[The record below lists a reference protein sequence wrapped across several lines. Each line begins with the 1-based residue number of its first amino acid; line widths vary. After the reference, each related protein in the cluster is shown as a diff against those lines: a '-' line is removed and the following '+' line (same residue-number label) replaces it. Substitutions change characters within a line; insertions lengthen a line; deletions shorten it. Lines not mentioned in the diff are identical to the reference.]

1 MIMDIK
7 ILDNKPGWILGK
19 VSLLEYIKSLTEEN
33 FRYEIQRGIVS
44 NPFLDT
50 ILDAVV
56 ENKPLAPVS
65 LVSKDFEDGDKTLS
79 INQFY
84 ILDGL
89 QRTFR
94 FWIYYQLAKLAKEK
108 NSNDYRLVTKE
119 FKTICDDYSL
129 AVSPRQVR
137 GLFKHDNAINVW
149 NLNELYSAFDLYL
162 YIWTDLSVDQEIKQ
176 MLILNAGQKQM
187 SLNHQ
192 FELIYMRLFEENTF
206 DEGKIKILRSK
217 DGKITNRNIGE
228 YSMSTVII
236 GVQSLVN
243 MKPMR
248 LSRDMLYKD
257 DFQNDML
264 LSSMDGVFTIGF
276 VRKFLDMFNI
286 LDKKISVNQ
295 EYSNWFAKDTT
306 ISGMMAGIGQHIQA
320 LNHDS
325 SYVLANLSQ
334 SVESIVGA
342 EAFRL
347 DEYNKV
353 YSELS
358 GAKVNIGKVLRRAV
372 MIYTQ
377 NVLDG
382 TAMSWKEAFNQAIMK

>member
-1 MIMDIK
+1 MDIK

-65 LVSKDFEDGDKTLS
+65 LVSKDFEDGDKTLC
-79 INQFY
+79 INQFN

-108 NSNDYRLVTKE
+108 NSNDYRLVTQE

-149 NLNELYSAFDLYL
+149 NLNELYSNFDLYL

-276 VRKFLDMFNI
+276 VRKFLDMFYI
-286 LDKKISVNQ
+286 LDKKISINQ

-334 SVESIVGA
+334 SVESIEGA

>member
-1 MIMDIK
+1 MDIK

-79 INQFY
+79 INQFN

-149 NLNELYSAFDLYL
+149 NLNELYSNFDLYL

-342 EAFRL
+342 EVFRL

>member
-1 MIMDIK
+1 MVIK

-65 LVSKDFEDGDKTLS
+65 LVSKDFEDGDKTLC
-79 INQFY
+79 INQFN

-108 NSNDYRLVTKE
+108 NSNDYRLVTQE

-129 AVSPRQVR
+129 AVSPRQMR
-137 GLFKHDNAINVW
+137 GLFKPDNAINVW
-149 NLNELYSAFDLYL
+149 NLNELYSNFDLYL

-276 VRKFLDMFNI
+276 VRKFLDMFYI

>member
-1 MIMDIK
+1 MDIK

-79 INQFY
+79 INQFN

-149 NLNELYSAFDLYL
+149 NLNELYSNFDLYL

-286 LDKKISVNQ
+286 LDRKISVNQ

>member
-1 MIMDIK
+1 MDIK

-33 FRYEIQRGIVS
+33 FRYEIQRGIVF

-79 INQFY
+79 INQFN

-149 NLNELYSAFDLYL
+149 NLNELYSDFDLYL

>member
-1 MIMDIK
+1 MDIK

-79 INQFY
+79 INQFN

-108 NSNDYRLVTKE
+108 NSNDYRIVTKE

-149 NLNELYSAFDLYL
+149 NLNELYSDFDLYL

-358 GAKVNIGKVLRRAV
+358 GAKVNIGNVLRRAV

>member
-1 MIMDIK
+1 MDIK

-79 INQFY
+79 INQFN

-119 FKTICDDYSL
+119 FKNICDDYSL

-149 NLNELYSAFDLYL
+149 NLNELYSDFDLYL

>member
-1 MIMDIK
+1 MDIK
-7 ILDNKPGWILGK
+7 ILDSKPGWILGK

-79 INQFY
+79 INQFN

-149 NLNELYSAFDLYL
+149 NLNELYSDFDLYL

-377 NVLDG
+377 NILDG

>member
-1 MIMDIK
+1 MDIK

-79 INQFY
+79 INQFN

-149 NLNELYSAFDLYL
+149 NLNELYSNFDLYL

-192 FELIYMRLFEENTF
+192 FELIYMRLFEENIF

>member
-1 MIMDIK
+1 MDIK

-79 INQFY
+79 INQFN

-342 EAFRL
+342 EAFKL

>member
-1 MIMDIK
+1 MDIK

-79 INQFY
+79 INQFN

-149 NLNELYSAFDLYL
+149 NLNELYSNFDLYL

-206 DEGKIKILRSK
+206 DEDKIKILRSK

-264 LSSMDGVFTIGF
+264 LSSMDGVFTIDF
-276 VRKFLDMFNI
+276 VRKFLDMFYI

>member
-1 MIMDIK
+1 MDIK
-7 ILDNKPGWILGK
+7 ILDSKPGWILGK

-79 INQFY
+79 INQFN

-149 NLNELYSAFDLYL
+149 NLNELYSDFDLYL

-342 EAFRL
+342 ETFRL

>member
-1 MIMDIK
+1 MDIK

-79 INQFY
+79 INQFN

-129 AVSPRQVR
+129 AVAPRQVR

-149 NLNELYSAFDLYL
+149 NLNELYSNFDLYL

-276 VRKFLDMFNI
+276 VRKFLDMFYI

>member
-1 MIMDIK
+1 MDIK

-79 INQFY
+79 INQFN

-149 NLNELYSAFDLYL
+149 NLNELYSDFDLYL

-342 EAFRL
+342 ETFKL

>member
-1 MIMDIK
+1 MDIK

-79 INQFY
+79 INQFN

-149 NLNELYSAFDLYL
+149 NLNELYSNFDLYL

-192 FELIYMRLFEENTF
+192 FELIYMRLFEENIF

-325 SYVLANLSQ
+325 SYVLATLSQ
-334 SVESIVGA
+334 SAESIVGA

>member
-1 MIMDIK
+1 MDIK

-79 INQFY
+79 INQFN

-149 NLNELYSAFDLYL
+149 NLNELYSNFDLYL

-192 FELIYMRLFEENTF
+192 FELIYMRLFEENSF

>member
-1 MIMDIK
+1 MDIK

-65 LVSKDFEDGDKTLS
+65 LVSKDFDDGDKTLS
-79 INQFY
+79 INQFN

-149 NLNELYSAFDLYL
+149 NLNELYSNFDLYL

-286 LDKKISVNQ
+286 LDRKISVNQ

>member
-1 MIMDIK
+1 MDIK

-65 LVSKDFEDGDKTLS
+65 LVSKDFEDGDKALS
-79 INQFY
+79 INQFN

-149 NLNELYSAFDLYL
+149 NLNELYSNFDLYL

>member
-1 MIMDIK
+1 MDIK
-7 ILDNKPGWILGK
+7 ILDSKPGWILGK

-79 INQFY
+79 INQFN

-149 NLNELYSAFDLYL
+149 NLNELYSDFDLYL

-286 LDKKISVNQ
+286 LDKK
-295 EYSNWFAKDTT
+295 
-306 ISGMMAGIGQHIQA
+306 
-320 LNHDS
+320 
-325 SYVLANLSQ
+325 
-334 SVESIVGA
+334 
-342 EAFRL
+342 
-347 DEYNKV
+347 
-353 YSELS
+353 
-358 GAKVNIGKVLRRAV
+358 
-372 MIYTQ
+372 
-377 NVLDG
+377 
-382 TAMSWKEAFNQAIMK
+382 

>member
-1 MIMDIK
+1 MDIK
-7 ILDNKPGWILGK
+7 ILDNKSGWILGK

-65 LVSKDFEDGDKTLS
+65 LVSKDFEDGDKTLC
-79 INQFY
+79 INQFN

-149 NLNELYSAFDLYL
+149 NLNELYSNFDLYL

-276 VRKFLDMFNI
+276 VRKFLDMFYI

-325 SYVLANLSQ
+325 SYVLENLSQ

>member
-1 MIMDIK
+1 MDIK
-7 ILDNKPGWILGK
+7 ILDSKPGWILGK

-79 INQFY
+79 INQFN

-149 NLNELYSAFDLYL
+149 NLNELYSDFDLYL

>member
-1 MIMDIK
+1 MDIK

-79 INQFY
+79 INQFN

-108 NSNDYRLVTKE
+108 NGNDYRLVTKE

-149 NLNELYSAFDLYL
+149 NLNELYSNFDLYL

-192 FELIYMRLFEENTF
+192 FELIYMRLFEENIF

>member
-1 MIMDIK
+1 MDIK

-79 INQFY
+79 INQFN

-149 NLNELYSAFDLYL
+149 NLNELYSDFDLYL
-162 YIWTDLSVDQEIKQ
+162 YIWTDLSLDQEIKQ

>member
-1 MIMDIK
+1 MDIK
-7 ILDNKPGWILGK
+7 ILDSKPGWILGK

-79 INQFY
+79 INQFN

-149 NLNELYSAFDLYL
+149 NLNELYSDFDLYL

-306 ISGMMAGIGQHIQA
+306 ISGMMAGIGRHIQA

>member
-1 MIMDIK
+1 MVIK

-65 LVSKDFEDGDKTLS
+65 LVSKDFEDGDKTLC
-79 INQFY
+79 INQFN

-108 NSNDYRLVTKE
+108 NSNDYRLVTQE

-149 NLNELYSAFDLYL
+149 NLNELYSNFDLYL

-228 YSMSTVII
+228 YSMSTVIK

-276 VRKFLDMFNI
+276 VRKFLDMFYI

>member
-1 MIMDIK
+1 MDIK
-7 ILDNKPGWILGK
+7 ILDSKPGWILGK

-79 INQFY
+79 INQFN

-94 FWIYYQLAKLAKEK
+94 FCIYYQLAKLAKEK

-149 NLNELYSAFDLYL
+149 NLNELYSDFDLYL

>member
-1 MIMDIK
+1 MDIK

-79 INQFY
+79 INQFN

-108 NSNDYRLVTKE
+108 NSNDYRLVAKE

-149 NLNELYSAFDLYL
+149 NLNELYSNFDLYL

>member
-1 MIMDIK
+1 MDIK

-79 INQFY
+79 INQFN

-149 NLNELYSAFDLYL
+149 NLNELYSNFDLYL

-206 DEGKIKILRSK
+206 DEDKIKILRSK

-264 LSSMDGVFTIGF
+264 LSSMNGVFTIDF
-276 VRKFLDMFNI
+276 VRKFLDMFYI

>member
-1 MIMDIK
+1 MDIK

-79 INQFY
+79 INQFN

-149 NLNELYSAFDLYL
+149 NLNELYSDFDLYL

-236 GVQSLVN
+236 GLQSLVN

>member
-1 MIMDIK
+1 MDIK

-79 INQFY
+79 INQFN

-119 FKTICDDYSL
+119 FKSICDDYSL

-149 NLNELYSAFDLYL
+149 NLNELYSNFDLYL